1 MRVAINALFW
11 NQPATGSGQYV
22 RRLAAHL
29 TEQAPDLELVL
40 VAPRGTTVHRPPAR
54 AKTVSTPS
62 AAQSGPGKLIYEQIS
77 FVRTARDARADL
89 LHIPYFAPPR
99 WPTRPC
105 IVTVH
110 DLIPLMLRGYRG
122 TPLVRAYTAWVARA
136 ARRADRVLTDSHAA
150 ARDIRRHLQLPEER
164 VQVVYLA
171 ADDNY
176 RAVPPE
182 SDEELISV
190 RERLH
195 LPERYLLYLGGFDR
209 RKQVPELLEAY
220 ARSGIS
226 AHWPLVVAGRLPA
239 RDSAFSPDPRPLAAA
254 LGLGDSVLFTGWI
267 DEADKPA
274 LYRGARAFLFPSVY
288 EGFGLP
294 VLESLACGTPV
305 VACHGSSLEE
315 VAGPGGLLVD
325 SADPEALGEAMKGLA
340 LDDSLHDRL
349 SQAGLAHA
357 RTFSWA
363 TTARETARAYREV
376 LHG

>member
-11 NQPATGSGQYV
+11 NQQATGSGQYV

-29 TEQAPDLELVL
+29 AEQAPDLELVL
-40 VAPRGTTVHRPPAR
+40 VAPQGTTLHRPPA
-54 AKTVSTPS
+54 AAASVSARLS
-62 AAQSGPGKLIYEQIS
+62 AQNGFGKLLYEQLS
-77 FVRTARDARADL
+77 FVRLARDAGADL
-89 LHIPYFAPPR
+89 LHVPYFAPPR
-99 WPTRPC
+99 RPALPM

-110 DLIPLMLRGYRG
+110 DLIPLLLRGYRG
-122 TPLVRAYTAWVARA
+122 GPLVRAYTAWVAHA
-136 ARRADRVLTDSHAA
+136 AQRADRVLTDSHSA
-150 ARDIRRHLQLPEER
+150 ARDIMQHLHLPADR

-176 RAVPPE
+176 HPVLPE
-182 SDEELISV
+182 SDEELASA
-190 RERLH
+190 RERLR
-195 LPERYLLYLGGFDR
+195 LPGRYLLYLGGFDR

-220 ARSGIS
+220 SRSGIT
-226 AHWPLVVAGRLPA
+226 AEWPLVVAGRLPGSDA
-239 RDSAFSPDPRPLAAA
+239 AFSPDPRPIADA
-254 LGLGDSVLFTGWI
+254 LGLGDSVLFTGWV

-274 LYRGARAFLFPSVY
+274 LYRGARAFVFPSVY

-325 SADPEALGEAMKGLA
+325 SADPDALGDALRRLA
-340 LDDSLHDRL
+340 LDDALHDALAR
-349 SQAGLAHA
+349 AGLGHA
-357 RTFSWA
+357 RTFSWR